1 MVIET
6 TRYPYPAPARI
17 LTGPQSVTLAIASVG
32 ANIPARDSIDARLI
46 TELTSYGKLGQ
57 LISDETASPMYGP
70 GTIAS
75 GTKPVDTDGDG
86 IPDAIETKFGWN
98 PNVAD
103 STKVGSSGYSNLEV
117 WANSLV
123 PSSY

>member
-6 TRYPYPAPARI
+6 TRYPYPAPAKT
-17 LTGPQSVTLAIASVG
+17 LTAAQSVTLAISSVG
-32 ANIPARDSIDARLI
+32 ASKPRDSIDTRLV
-46 TELTSYGKLGQ
+46 TELTSYGTLGQ
-57 LISDETASPMYGP
+57 LISDETVSPMFGP
-70 GTIAS
+70 GTIAA

-86 IPDAIETKFGWN
+86 IPDSVEIANGWN

-103 STKVGSSGYSNLEV
+103 STNIGSSGYMNVEV